1 MTNKLFNLL
10 FLMIILMLY
19 ILGNLVLLSKLGR
32 NLEHGRRENRVREHL
47 TRLRKLLRPRILKL
61 SKYLVEEVR

>member
-1 MTNKLFNLL
+1 
-10 FLMIILMLY
+10 MLY
-19 ILGNLVLLSKLGR
+19 ILGNLVLLSKLER